1 MDRNRH
7 CSGRCPRA
15 AFPRPP
21 EAAPPTPAS
30 RPQPL
35 EALWCPW
42 EAGNPLLGSLS
53 LADPLLSQPG
63 SPTWPRSKAGP
74 AFPKHNRETFTR
86 WEKPEPCQVSRRRGV
101 YMRLLLGVG
110 RL

>member
-21 EAAPPTPAS
+21 EAAPPTPTS

-42 EAGNPLLGSLS
+42 EAGNPLLGSPS
-53 LADPLLSQPG
+53 LADPPAVPARQPHMAQKQG
-63 SPTWPRSKAGP
+63 RTR
-74 AFPKHNRETFTR
+74 FPKAQQRNFY
-86 WEKPEPCQVSRRRGV
+86 QVGEA
-101 YMRLLLGVG
+101 
-110 RL
+110 